1 MLLRNSLWNLSGSAL
16 PALVALA
23 TVPLMIRGLGL
34 EGFGIVTLIT
44 SVIGYFGIFDVNL
57 SAGSIKY
64 LSEHHAR
71 QDTRRF
77 TETFWFGIAFY
88 ALLGLAGGLLLFAFA
103 DTLLERFFNVST
115 ELQNDA
121 LLGLQIAAFGF
132 GLLQLQNYLLVVPQ
146 ALQRYDRSARGEACF
161 GIAANLIAAA
171 VALQGGGV
179 AGVLA
184 SRVAVSAAN
193 LLWLSWMIRQFSL
206 QLDIPMS
213 PALPRRDVCI
223 ALAQF
228 SGHSWLSRMASML
241 HQHADKLIVG
251 ALAGPVAL
259 ALYTV
264 PSQLASRILGLT
276 YRLSSVIYPRVS
288 ALAAT
293 GEQRQLQRLY
303 LDTTRILTYLNF
315 AVLGMIAMTGELF
328 LTEWVGPEFI
338 TDGYPVL
345 LLVTAGLLVD
355 SLTVIPSLVNDGLGH
370 PKITG
375 RFAIARGML
384 GVALVWAGT
393 HTAGIVGAAA
403 AHLLSSLLM
412 TALFLVYVH
421 GRTIP
426 SSLSETLRTGWWPG
440 IATGSAVLLLILP
453 LKWLLPASVGGLLL
467 LVLLSGL
474 SLLSAGLSFVTRV
487 DERAALWTATRRW
500 MPGLSR

>member
-1 MLLRNSLWNLSGSAL
+1 MLLRNSLWNMTGSAL

-23 TVPLMIRGLGL
+23 TVPLMIKGLGI
-34 EGFGIVTLIT
+34 EGFGVVTLIT

-71 QDTRRF
+71 QDQRRF
-77 TETFWFGIAFY
+77 AETFWFGVGFY
-88 ALLGLAGGLLLFAFA
+88 ALLGLAGGVLLFAFA
-103 DTLLERFFNVST
+103 APLLDHFFSVSPA
-115 ELQNDA
+115 LHDDA
-121 LLGLQIAAFGF
+121 THGLQIAALGF
-132 GLLQLQNYLLVVPQ
+132 ALLQLQNYLMVVPHS
-146 ALQRYDRSARGEACF
+146 LQRYDRSARGEAFF
-161 GIAANLIAAA
+161 GIAVNLVSAA
-171 VALQGGGV
+171 VALQGGGIT
-179 AGVLA
+179 GVLA
-184 SRVAVSAAN
+184 ARVAVSATN
-193 LLWLSWMIRQFSL
+193 LLWLSWLIRQL
-206 QLDIPMS
+206 GMPLA
-213 PALPRRDVCI
+213 PALPSREVCI

-241 HQHADKLIVG
+241 HQHADKLIIG

-293 GEQRQLQRLY
+293 GEQRQLHALY
-303 LDTTRILTYLNF
+303 LDATRILTYLNF
-315 AVLGMIAMTGELF
+315 AVLGMIAITGELF
-328 LTEWVGPEFI
+328 LTKWVGAEFVD
-338 TDGYPVL
+338 DGYPVL

-375 RFAIARGML
+375 RFAIARGLL
-384 GVALVWAGT
+384 GVAMVWAGT
-393 HTAGIVGAAA
+393 TWGGIVGAAA

-412 TALFLVYVH
+412 TALFLAYVH

-426 SSLSETLRTGWWPG
+426 SSLSETLRACWLPSL
-440 IATGSAVLLLILP
+440 ATGGAVLLLMLP
-453 LKWLLPASVGGLLL
+453 LKWALPQTLAGLLL
-467 LVLLSGL
+467 LAAACGLALLT
-474 SLLSAGLSFVTRV
+474 AGLSFVIRV
-487 DERAALWTATRRW
+487 DERAALLSATRRL
-500 MPGLSR
+500 MPGVTR

>member
-1 MLLRNSLWNLSGSAL
+1 MLLRNSLWNLTGSAL

-23 TVPLMIRGLGL
+23 TVPLLVRGLGI

-64 LSEHHAR
+64 LSEYHAR

-77 TETFWFGIAFY
+77 AETFWFGIAFY
-88 ALLGLAGGLLLFAFA
+88 ALLGLAGGLLLFTLAA
-103 DTLLERFFNVST
+103 PLLERFFSVSAA
-115 ELQNDA
+115 LHDDA
-121 LLGLQIAAFGF
+121 LQGLQIAALGF
-132 GLLQLQNYLLVVPQ
+132 ALLQVQNYLLVVPQ
-146 ALQRYDRSARGEACF
+146 ALQRYDRSARGEAFF
-161 GIAANLIAAA
+161 GIAVNLISAA
-171 VALQGGGV
+171 VALQGGGI

-193 LLWLSWMIRQFSL
+193 LLWLCWLIRQL
-206 QLDIPMS
+206 GMPLA
-213 PALPRRDVCI
+213 PALPGRDVCV

-241 HQHADKLIVG
+241 HQHADKLIIG

-264 PSQLASRILGLT
+264 PTQLASRILGLT

-293 GEQRQLQRLY
+293 GEQRQLQGLY
-303 LDTTRILTYLNF
+303 LDATRILTYLNF
-315 AVLGMIAMTGELF
+315 AVLGMIAITGELF
-328 LTEWVGPEFI
+328 LAKWVGPEFVA
-338 TDGYPVL
+338 DGYPVL

-355 SLTVIPSLVNDGLGH
+355 SLTVVPSLVNDGLGH
-370 PKITG
+370 PKISG
-375 RFAIARGML
+375 RFAIARGVL
-384 GVALVWAGT
+384 GVAMVWMGTSAG
-393 HTAGIVGAAA
+393 GIVGAAA

-412 TALFLVYVH
+412 TALFLAYVH

-426 SSLSETLRTGWWPG
+426 SSLSETLRQCWAPSLGTG
-440 IATGSAVLLLILP
+440 AAVLLLMLP
-453 LKWLLPASVGGLLL
+453 LKWALPQTLAGLLL
-467 LVLLSGL
+467 LAAASGL
-474 SLLSAGLSFVTRV
+474 ALLAGGLSFVIRV
-487 DERAALWTATRRW
+487 DERAALVSATRRL
-500 MPGLSR
+500 MPGVAR